1 MEQVK
6 AELLNYPHGDL
17 TDIVDSIAL
26 ALQQG
31 GYAYDLS
38 SVR

>member
-6 AELLNYPHGDL
+6 AELLSYPHGDT

-26 ALQQG
+26 ALQHG